1 MKAKAGIVSSKPVI
15 LAELLANGDYPDIS
29 RMQELKKQSQ
39 TLLKNSR
46 RLKKIKKKK
55 TAQRNEGERI
65 QGELTPK

>member
-1 MKAKAGIVSSKPVI
+1 MKAEASIVSPKPVS

-46 RLKKIKKKK
+46 RLKKIKKK